1 MLFAACEWC
10 FGAARFGEVTR
21 PEQVEEL
28 QRLIRPFMLRRT
40 KAELED
46 PLPPKR
52 ETLLKVEL
60 MPAQKRVY
68 RAILDRAVE
77 HIKNPRSSLRNVF
90 MQLRKACDHSM
101 LLEAGAAEEAAVAP
115 STVMSER
122 AFRSIVT
129 VTPSSGDMSC
139 S

>member
-1 MLFAACEWC
+1 ME
-10 FGAARFGEVTR
+10 GA
-21 PEQVEEL
+21 Q
-28 QRLIRPFMLRRT
+28 QRLKVRQKPLACPTTPLGRVLIDALENPAFADHTSESLFPLRRSATRGGDLHRRT

-101 LLEAGAAEEAAVAP
+101 LLEAGAAEEAAVEDALG
-115 STVMSER
+115 R
-122 AFRSIVT
+122 
-129 VTPSSGDMSC
+129 
-139 S
+139 